1 MLTAKY
7 LKFSDFLE
15 FQLMIHHENMEE
27 GFKPVLAFAI
37 GMLDVMDF
45 DKSALVLIE
54 YNLYDLFLDLEV
66 HCTT

>member
-1 MLTAKY
+1 
-7 LKFSDFLE
+7 
-15 FQLMIHHENMEE
+15 MIHHENMEE